1 MAAKSP
7 IVLILGSGPNIGQ
20 SVARKFASEGFR
32 VAIASRS
39 QKEADSTDKQLN
51 IKTDLTK
58 PLEVADAFSKVKTT
72 FGTPSVVVYN
82 ASAAAFPPADD
93 PLSVSYTDFS
103 NNTAI
108 NIHSAFIAAQQAVTG
123 FAQLPESAA
132 RTFIYTGNILNVT
145 ILPKFLDAGV
155 GKSGA
160 AHMMWAAADAYK
172 NKGYKFYYAD
182 ERKPDG
188 APKYRVDGNA
198 HADLYWE
205 LSQGKEQGHW
215 MQTFVKG
222 EGYKKFETLYTPLT

>member
-58 PLEVADAFSKVKTT
+58 PLEVADAFSKVKTN

-108 NIHSAFIAAQQAVTG
+108 NIHSAFIAAQQAVAG
-123 FAQLPESAA
+123 FAQLPDSAA

-188 APKYRVDGNA
+188 APKYRVDGDA

-205 LSQGKEQGHW
+205 LSQGKEQGPW

-222 EGYKKFETLYTPLT
+222 EGYKKFDTLYTPIA